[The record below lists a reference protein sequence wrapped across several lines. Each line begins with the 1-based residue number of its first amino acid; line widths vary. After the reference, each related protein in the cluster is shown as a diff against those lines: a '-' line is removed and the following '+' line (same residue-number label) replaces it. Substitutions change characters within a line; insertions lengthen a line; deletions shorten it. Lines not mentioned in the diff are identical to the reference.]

1 MESGFELLYRKY
13 YSQVYSFV
21 MTLARNRD
29 TAEEITQQAFV
40 KALTSKK
47 AFRGESSEIT
57 WLCSIAKNIFID
69 EQREQNKVDNMAS
82 VLESSVH
89 LSAMEMELE
98 SENEEKIFQIHKAL
112 HSLNEPYK
120 EVFHLRV
127 FGDLSFENIGK
138 LFGKTAN
145 WACVT
150 YHRARLKIKEILEGK

>member
-21 MTLARNRD
+21 MTLARDRD

-40 KALTSKK
+40 RALTSSKD
-47 AFRGESSEIT
+47 FRGESSEVT
-57 WLCSIAKNIFID
+57 WLCQIAKNLFID
-69 EQREQNKVDNMAS
+69 EKRAQKKVDHISNE
-82 VLESSVH
+82 LESSSY
-89 LSAMEMELE
+89 LSAVETDLA
-98 SENEEKIFQIHKAL
+98 SDNEELIFQIHQII
-112 HSLNEPYK
+112 HTLNEPYK

-127 FGDLSFENIGK
+127 FGDMSFEKIGK

-150 YHRARLKIKEILEGK
+150 YHRARLKIKEILEEK